1 MDGDREKE
9 AEQTSKEVMGATFP
23 ATWLALDVALRRPR
37 TWHTQSTG
45 HKAGNARHTEA
56 LRERALRNLEQIA
69 RQAWRLLLH
78 LFDAHA
84 FVLDGHASVV
94 YSVQAAGSEPHDTE
108 AHPGV
113 AAGHGGGGGL
123 WELVTF
129 ERFALV
135 LARIHEAS
143 WQVGGLNAL
152 ALPSPLALYAHTCL
166 SSSSSSVTAAARVFQ
181 KFLPALAQEGDELTW
196 QEAPD
201 GNSTR
206 AGSNIETAHSHA
218 QETSMRKQRKTARGA
233 APADKRKQAS
243 AFSALSAARRILKAA
258 RSSVPS
264 FAGSAL
270 FRSVSRLSVV
280 EKDEDANCQLV
291 FDGPR
296 LEVVVVAT
304 RQIKSGELLTLPASC
319 FDEEPPDDDSDHDSQ
334 DEADQSQDQDDSD
347 S

>member
-1 MDGDREKE
+1 MDGNREKE
-9 AEQTSKEVMGATFP
+9 AEQRSQEAMGATLP

-37 TWHTQSTG
+37 PCHPESTG
-45 HKAGNARHTEA
+45 HEAGNSRYTEA
-56 LRERALRNLEQIA
+56 LREGARRNLEQIA

-108 AHPGV
+108 AHPGA

-135 LARIHEAS
+135 LAWIHEAS
-143 WQVGGLNAL
+143 WQVGGLNVL
-152 ALPSPLALYAHTCL
+152 ALPSPLALYAHACL

-196 QEAPD
+196 QEASD

-206 AGSNIETAHSHA
+206 ADSNNEKADSDA
-218 QETSMRKQRKTARGA
+218 QETSTRKPRKTARGA
-233 APADKRKQAS
+233 AQADKRKQAS
-243 AFSALSAARRILKAA
+243 DLSAARRILKAA
-258 RSSVPS
+258 RSCVPS
-264 FAGSAL
+264 FAGSVL

-280 EKDEDANCQLV
+280 EKDDDAKCQLV
-291 FDGPR
+291 FDGAR

-319 FDEEPPDDDSDHDSQ
+319 FDEVASDHDTDHDSH